1 MLENIHWLGHA
12 SFKIMLEIEGEK
24 VIYIDPYEL
33 QEDEPAADLIFVTH
47 EHFDHMSVGDISKI
61 QGPGTVIVTTE
72 ACAKKLS
79 GDVRVVKAGD
89 RLTVADVAIEVIPAY
104 NVGKEFHPQSAGGV
118 GFIFTVN
125 DMRIYHAG
133 DTDFIPEM
141 KDVRADVAL
150 LPIGGKYT
158 MNAEEAAQAANIIKP
173 QVAVPMHWGTII
185 GGQSDVD
192 RFCELCQVP
201 VQVLEKE

>member
-12 SFKIMLEIEGEK
+12 SFKIMGEK
-24 VIYIDPYEL
+24 VIYVDPYEL
-33 QEDEPAADLIFVTH
+33 QQDEPADLIFVTH
-47 EHFDHMSVGDISKI
+47 EHFDHMSVGDIRKI

-72 ACAKKLS
+72 ACARKLS
-79 GDVRVVKAGD
+79 GDVRVVKAGE
-89 RLTVADVAIEVIPAY
+89 RLTVAGVAIEVIPAY

-118 GFIFTVN
+118 GFILTVN
-125 DMRIYHAG
+125 GMRIYHAG

-141 KDVRADVAL
+141 KDVRVDVAL

-158 MNAEEAAQAANIIKP
+158 MNAEEAAQAANTIKP

-185 GGQSDVD
+185 GGRRDVD
-192 RFCELCQVP
+192 RFREVCQVQ